1 MRSLTGLTSTLVWS
15 NLNGHSVLRLE
26 RVFLGSIIVAYVFV
40 VLSTVLCTHLV
51 VTVLERFHPKEHP
64 FQVGPLHRRLRYK
77 KTGTSVVSN
86 ASSIWKYYSTS
97 NLTYQKLLSHH
108 QGLLDA
114 IMCILHHLPVLLASH
129 NIIKGKERRRRK
141 LKIM

>member
-1 MRSLTGLTSTLVWS
+1 MRSLTGLTSTFVWS

-51 VTVLERFHPKEHP
+51 VTVLERFYPKEHP

-86 ASSIWKYYSTS
+86 ASSIWKYSTS